1 MLLNEFQSIQPESV
15 SFMSEQ
21 TFDLAV
27 LGGGPGGY
35 VAAIRAA
42 QLGLRTAVIDE
53 NPVFGGTC
61 LRVGCIPSKALL
73 ESSHLFEETRSHLAA
88 HGIRVDGEV
97 RFDLAAMMKRKDQ
110 VVSALTG
117 GIGMLLKRAKVTAI
131 QGRGVLQPDRS
142 IAVSGPSPSA
152 VRATN
157 VLIATGSVPMM
168 LPGIEF
174 DGEFVGDSTSAL
186 QYAAVPPRLVVI
198 GGGYIGLELGSVWSR
213 LGSKVTI
220 LEAMPQVLGGLDGEI
235 AKIAVRIF
243 QKQGLEFRTGTFVES
258 ARRVGDGCE
267 VRIKGGETIACDR
280 VLMCAGRVPN
290 TRGIGLESLGI
301 QTDRRGA
308 IQVDGQFRTSCP
320 GVFAIGDAIGG
331 AMLAHKASEEGV
343 ACVEMIVTGHG
354 HVNYDAIPAIVY
366 TNPEIASVGR
376 TEEQLQ
382 QAGIAYNKGVCPFG
396 ANGRARALGDTEGR
410 IKILA
415 DQKTDRILGVHAIG
429 MRAGDL
435 ISEAAVAMNFGASSE
450 DLARCCHAHPTLSEI
465 MQEAAL
471 AVSGRAIHT

>member
-1 MLLNEFQSIQPESV
+1 MT
-15 SFMSEQ
+15 EQ

-35 VAAIRAA
+35 VAAIRAS
-42 QLGLRTAVIDE
+42 QLELKVAVIDE
-53 NPVFGGTC
+53 NRVFGGTC

-73 ESSHLFEETRSHLAA
+73 ESSHLYEEACKHLGP
-88 HGIRVDGEV
+88 HGISIGGEIKL
-97 RFDLAAMMKRKDQ
+97 DISAMMKRKTKIVAD
-110 VVSALTG
+110 LTG
-117 GIGMLLKRAKVTAI
+117 GIGMLLKRAKVAMFH
-131 QGRGVLQPDRS
+131 GRGTIQSAGTIQVAGD
-142 IAVSGPSPSA
+142 SP
-152 VRATN
+152 AT
-157 VLIATGSVPMM
+157 VQAGKILIATGSIPLM

-174 DGEFVGDSTSAL
+174 DGKFVGDSTSAME
-186 QYAAVPPRLVVI
+186 YESVPKSLVII
-198 GGGYIGLELGSVWSR
+198 GGGYIGLELGSVWAR

-243 QKQGLEFRTGTFVES
+243 QKQGLVFRTSTFVES
-258 ARRVGDGCE
+258 ARKSGDGC
-267 VRIKGGETIACDR
+267 VVKIKGGEEISCDR

-290 TRGIGLESLGI
+290 TKNLGLEKLGI
-301 QTDRRGA
+301 KTDRRGA
-308 IQVDGQFRTSCP
+308 IEVDKRFQTSVP

-343 ACVEMIVTGHG
+343 ACVEMMATGHG

-376 TEEQLQ
+376 TEEQLKET
-382 QAGIAYNKGVCPFG
+382 GIEFLKGVCPYG
-396 ANGRARALGDTEGR
+396 ANGRARTLGDTDGR
-410 IKILA
+410 VKVLA
-415 DQKTDRILGVHAIG
+415 DKKTDRILGVHAIG
-429 MRAGDL
+429 IRAGDL

-471 AVSGRAIHT
+471 AVSNRAIHT

>member
-1 MLLNEFQSIQPESV
+1 
-15 SFMSEQ
+15 MSDQ
-21 TFDLAV
+21 TFDLVV

-42 QLGLRTAVIDE
+42 QLGLKTAVIDE
-53 NPVFGGTC
+53 NSVFGGTC

-73 ESSHLFEETRSHLAA
+73 ESSHLYDEARSHLGY
-88 HGIRVDGEV
+88 HGITVQGTV
-97 RFDLAAMMKRKDQ
+97 SIDLAAMMKRKTQ

-131 QGRGVLQPDRS
+131 NGRGTLQADGS
-142 IAVSGPSPSA
+142 ISVAVSGGETA
-152 VRATN
+152 TVRGKHT
-157 VLIATGSVPMM
+157 LIATGSLPMM

-174 DGEFVGDSTSAL
+174 DREFVGDSTSAL
-186 QYAAVPPRLVVI
+186 AYDKVPERLIVI

-220 LEAMPQVLGGLDGEI
+220 LEAMPAVLGGLDGEI
-235 AKIAVRIF
+235 AKLAVRIF
-243 QKQGLEFRTGTFVES
+243 QKQGLEFRTGTLVES
-258 ARRVGDGCE
+258 ARRTGDACE
-267 VRIKGGETIACDR
+267 VLIKGGEKLAAER

-290 TRGIGLESLGI
+290 TRNIGLENLGI

-308 IQVDGQFRTSCP
+308 IKVDDHFRTSAQ
-320 GVFAIGDAIGG
+320 GVYAIGDAIGG

-343 ACVEMIVTGHG
+343 ACVEMMVTGHG

-366 TNPEIASVGR
+366 TSPEIASVGK

-382 QAGIAYNKGVCPFG
+382 QAGIEYVKGVCPYG
-396 ANGRARALGDTEGR
+396 ANGRARTLGDTDGR
-410 IKILA
+410 VKILA
-415 DQKTDRILGVHAIG
+415 AKATDRILGVHAIG
-429 MRAGDL
+429 LRAGDL